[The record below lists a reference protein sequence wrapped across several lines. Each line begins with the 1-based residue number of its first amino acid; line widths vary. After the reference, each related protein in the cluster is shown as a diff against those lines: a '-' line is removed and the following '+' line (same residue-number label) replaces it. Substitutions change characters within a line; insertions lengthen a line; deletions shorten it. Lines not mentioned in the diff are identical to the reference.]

1 MLLLKSVKKYK
12 NIPGIEFDSAIN
24 MIKCFIDGKDYEDKE
39 TGFDKPYEEFFFM
52 NELLPAYTPKES
64 EYSWAYNSEFYV
76 SFFGYDIW
84 DWAQA
89 QDHEINCR
97 DWDETAEWWSILE
110 NITKEIE
117 NKLKG
122 SEFFYKVECG
132 GDWDDGSY
140 EILLKPSK
148 SIQSLAE
155 RCSKYK
161 SF

>member
-1 MLLLKSVKKYK
+1 MELEKDYILR
-12 NIPGIEFDSAIN
+12 
-24 MIKCFIDGKDYEDKE
+24 MIKDLTKSIAHLILGKSEIEYE
-39 TGFDKPYEEFFFM
+39 P
-52 NELLPAYTPKES
+52 PKES

-76 SFFGYDIW
+76 SSFGYDIW

-89 QDHEINCR
+89 KDHEINCR

-117 NKLKG
+117 SKLKG

-148 SIQSLAE
+148 AIQSLAE